1 MRKKAVKTK
10 STYFHNAYKKAG
22 KKINKMI
29 KISKQKY
36 FQNHID
42 GNRGNPKKMWDG
54 INQFL
59 GKGSKTTHIT
69 SLNVGNS
76 NVTNKTNIAESMNEY
91 FTSKRPDLAP
101 KIPVIDIEPESYV
114 DSVSVFVFKSIN
126 IDEVYNALNNLKMSK
141 SLGPDRIPARLLK
154 DSCFSIA
161 PFLTQIFNASLAS
174 SVFPQDWKIARVS
187 PIYKAGDKRDRDN
200 YRPIS
205 VLSTVVG
212 LFEKIIYLQLNEY
225 LIENNIISVHQS
237 GFRKG
242 QSTATVHRY

>member
-1 MRKKAVKTK
+1 
-10 STYFHNAYKKAG
+10 
-22 KKINKMI
+22 
-29 KISKQKY
+29 
-36 FQNHID
+36 
-42 GNRGNPKKMWDG
+42 
-54 INQFL
+54 
-59 GKGSKTTHIT
+59 
-69 SLNVGNS
+69 
-76 NVTNKTNIAESMNEY
+76 MNEY
-91 FTSKRPDLAP
+91 FTNIGPDLAP
-101 KIPVIDIEPESYV
+101 KVPVIDIEPDSFV
-114 DSVSVFVFKSIN
+114 DSSKSVFVFKSIN

-141 SLGPDRIPARLLK
+141 SLGPERIPARLLK

-187 PIYKAGDKRDRDN
+187 PIYKAGDKQDRDN

-205 VLSTVVG
+205 VLSTVAG

-225 LIENNIISVHQS
+225 LIKNNIISVHQS